1 MIKELNQIYRLILL
15 DILKGDVPVTTVN
28 IGFKDIKSF
37 EDLEAKLIYVLPKL
51 GLPILI
57 NTKFE
62 DFTEI
67 DFTVE
72 MVTITINLRDYQKV
86 MEISVNG
93 IVICYEYLPKDLND
107 LTVEEKETF
116 FYMTDPGVTNINNL
130 VSPFNIHWTIADE
143 SIDKLLIKNILFS
156 KKDIE
161 DGVYTNWGI
170 DYKSYVCSFIQFMH
184 SAVLAIM
191 DSSKRPIIMGTVIQD
206 PMGLNGTL
214 TSIEEGIDSNSEIT
228 ELEFNFNVV
237 NREVTSAKMTVKDTN
252 DTDWRVKAK
261 WILPVI
267 ESWTETVE

>member
-1 MIKELNQIYRLILL
+1 MIKELNQIYRLVLL
-15 DILKGDVPVTTVN
+15 DILKGDIPVTTVN

-62 DFTEI
+62 NFTEI

-93 IVICYEYLPKDLND
+93 IVICYEHLPKDLND

-116 FYMTDPGVTNINNL
+116 FYMTDSGVTNVNNL
-130 VSPFNIHWTIADE
+130 VSPFNINWVITDG
-143 SIDKLLIKNILFS
+143 IDNLLIRNILFS
-156 KKDIE
+156 KKEIE
-161 DGVYTNWGI
+161 DGVYPNWGI

-184 SAVLAIM
+184 SAVIAIL

-228 ELEFNFNVV
+228 ELEFIFNVV
-237 NREVTSAKMTVKDTN
+237 NREVVSAKMTVKDTN
-252 DTDWRVKAK
+252 VADWRISNK
-261 WILPVI
+261 WSLPVI
-267 ESWTETVE
+267 EPWTETVE